1 MMLQKRVE
9 RVMEWLKVKNK
20 SKGVEEDIEL
30 EKKDILAIIIS
41 AFIVFLPIILLLIFA
56 MFLLL

>member
-20 SKGVEEDIEL
+20 SKEVEEDIEL

>member
-1 MMLQKRVE
+1 MMFQKRVE
-9 RVMEWLKVKNK
+9 RAMKYLEDKRKAQQY
-20 SKGVEEDIEL
+20 EEDIEL

-41 AFIVFLPIILLLIFA
+41 ALIVFLPLILLLVLA

>member
-9 RVMEWLKVKNK
+9 RVMEWLKVKDK

>member
-20 SKGVEEDIEL
+20 YKEVEEDIEL